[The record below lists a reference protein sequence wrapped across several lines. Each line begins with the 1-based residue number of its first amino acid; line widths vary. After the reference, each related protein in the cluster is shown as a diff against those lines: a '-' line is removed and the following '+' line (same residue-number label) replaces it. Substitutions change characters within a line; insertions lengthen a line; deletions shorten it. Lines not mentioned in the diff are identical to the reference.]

1 MTMKSECLSGSSLVY
16 CVLPVLHRL
25 AALLRSGVGFGLVF
39 VQQHTAR
46 ISDSFC

>member
-1 MTMKSECLSGSSLVY
+1 MTMKSECLSGSSLV